1 MAAGYRR
8 IFGNTLRSA
17 NLGRNA
23 RHACLDVGL
32 ALLLPYFSVMRDR
45 AGLCADG
52 VRVVARLSYGLYLCH
67 GLVLLALPK
76 IFGRHALFTITKQTW
91 SWCLSGWV
99 LFFAVAWAVHRYF
112 EKPIMDLRDE
122 VSPPFYRRLS
132 ILAHTKLSLVRW
144 TKR

>member
-1 MAAGYRR
+1 
-8 IFGNTLRSA
+8 
-17 NLGRNA
+17 
-23 RHACLDVGL
+23 
-32 ALLLPYFSVMRDR
+32 
-45 AGLCADG
+45 
-52 VRVVARLSYGLYLCH
+52 
-67 GLVLLALPK
+67 LVLLALPK

>member
-32 ALLLPYFSVMRDR
+32 ALLLPFFSVMRDR

-52 VRVVARLSYGLYLCH
+52 VRVVARLSCGLYLCH
-67 GLVLLALPK
+67 GLVLLVTGAFLAIP
-76 IFGRHALFTITKQTW
+76 F
-91 SWCLSGWV
+91 V
-99 LFFAVAWAVHRYF
+99 LRIWAAMHVMRASTS
-112 EKPIMDLRDE
+112 
-122 VSPPFYRRLS
+122 V
-132 ILAHTKLSLVRW
+132 
-144 TKR
+144 